1 MKDCCKKYRYMMED
15 SHSVAVGGKEDMV
28 VRLSYKSKRQ
38 ADVIEP
44 AELKKIM
51 NYCPVCGSYLDLD
64 LVEVK
69 EEGKED
75 EDRGV
80 GEGIG
85 DVDPK
90 EEELPGDQ
98 SKDEGNGPLEESEQ
112 GKS

>member
-1 MKDCCKKYRYMMED
+1 MYMMED
-15 SHSVAVGGKEDMV
+15 GHSVAVGGKEDMV

-51 NYCPVCGSYLDLD
+51 KYCPDCGSKLELA
-64 LVEVK
+64 LVAVK
-69 EEGKED
+69 EERKED

-85 DVDPK
+85 NVNPQ

-98 SKDEGNGPLEESEQ
+98 GQDETNGSLEESEQ
-112 GKS
+112 GES